1 MLVRPGP
8 RRVGPLALAH
18 SRPFFLSQ
26 TLSTVTRMRESFE
39 WRGEGGVRILVHR
52 RLSHLKG

>member
-1 MLVRPGP
+1 MSVLWLSLT
-8 RRVGPLALAH
+8 LAL
-18 SRPFFLSQ
+18 FFLSQ

-39 WRGEGGVRILVHR
+39 WRGEGGVGILVHR